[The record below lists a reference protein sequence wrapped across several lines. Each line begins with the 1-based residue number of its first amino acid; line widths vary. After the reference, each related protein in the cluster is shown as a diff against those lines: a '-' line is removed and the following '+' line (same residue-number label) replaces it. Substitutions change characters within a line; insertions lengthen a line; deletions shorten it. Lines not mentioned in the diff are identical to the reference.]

1 MDQKWDPV
9 MLDAYLSK
17 LDHKVADEQRL
28 ETRRRVS
35 SRLVVDLRSK
45 HPVIDLR
52 PPESSTR

>member
-1 MDQKWDPV
+1 MDEQWDPI
-9 MLDAYLSK
+9 MLEQYISQ

-28 ETRRRVS
+28 ETRRRVA

-52 PPESSTR
+52 PPQSSAR